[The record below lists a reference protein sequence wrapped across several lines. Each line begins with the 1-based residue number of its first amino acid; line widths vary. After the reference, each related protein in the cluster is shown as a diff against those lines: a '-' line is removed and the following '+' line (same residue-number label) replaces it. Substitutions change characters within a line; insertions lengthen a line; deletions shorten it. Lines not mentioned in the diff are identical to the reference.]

1 MLRPKKKSSVSF
13 MIGAAPL
20 RQILHRSKPRARRT
34 FLKTRRLAKP
44 KNTGVES
51 LHAQCTY
58 QHTVHK
64 LHVLK
69 FIFLHLSLLLLL
81 LVVVIV
87 FIIIIIFFVI
97 YIVVTIIIT
106 NITFNVFNN
115 VIQNRRTL
123 LFIVSMGALRGGSR
137 IIFPSIL
144 SIFY

>member
-69 FIFLHLSLLLLL
+69 FIFLHLALLLLLLL
-81 LVVVIV
+81 LVVVVVI
-87 FIIIIIFFVI
+87 IIIIIFFVI
-97 YIVVTIIIT
+97 YIVVTIII
-106 NITFNVFNN
+106 ITDDDD
-115 VIQNRRTL
+115 
-123 LFIVSMGALRGGSR
+123 G
-137 IIFPSIL
+137 
-144 SIFY
+144 